1 LLGEEVL
8 VMDRVII
15 GVDPHKLSVTFEAR
29 DSREI
34 LRATGRFGTD
44 ARGYRLL
51 VKYAR
56 QWPERVWAVEGAN
69 GIGRPLAQRLLASGE
84 RVLDV
89 PAKLAAR
96 ARVSGTG
103 QGRKTDP
110 ADAYAIVMVALRD
123 KRLREL
129 AADSGLTVLRLL
141 CDRRDEL
148 SQARAQALNRMHRL
162 FLELIP
168 GGAPVKKSTA
178 QYQVLLATVR
188 PRDLAGKTRRR
199 MAAEELADIERLD
212 AKLKAMKAELKAAV
226 LASGSH
232 LMDIHGIGPAGA
244 ARILADVG
252 DVARFP
258 NRAHFASWTGTA
270 PIDASS
276 GQHTHHRLSRAGNRR
291 INHVLYM
298 AGIVQLRNDT
308 PGRGYYRRRVAEGKT
323 SMEAMRCL
331 RRRLSDVVYRQ
342 LAADAQA
349 RATGQTG
356 PGGHSGATLSSSA
369 AGLLPVTGTSDQPLP
384 GPAPTTLPPP
394 PAKRTPP
401 AAPAG
406 ATPRRR
412 AGGVN
417 VERPAGRTTLT
428 PTSDGAHSKSP
439 GLPS

>member
-1 LLGEEVL
+1 
-8 VMDRVII
+8 MDRVFI

-44 ARGYRLL
+44 GRGYRLL
-51 VKYAR
+51 VQYAR
-56 QWPERVWAVEGAN
+56 QWPDRIWAVEGAN
-69 GIGRPLAQRLLASGE
+69 GVGRPLAQRLLASGE

-96 ARVSGTG
+96 ARVFDTG
-103 QGRKTDP
+103 QGRKTDA
-110 ADAYAIVMVALRD
+110 ADAHSIVMVALRD
-123 KRLREL
+123 KGLREL
-129 AADSGLTVLRLL
+129 SFDPELLVLRML

-148 SQARAQALNRMHRL
+148 SRARAQALNRMHRL
-162 FLELIP
+162 FLELVP
-168 GGAPVKKSTA
+168 GGVPVKKSA
-178 QYQVLLATVR
+178 SQYKTLLAVAR

-199 MAAEELADIERLD
+199 MAAEELADIDRLD
-212 AKLKAMKAELKAAV
+212 AKLKVMKAELKAAV
-226 LASGSH
+226 LASGSR
-232 LMDIHGIGPAGA
+232 LMDLHGIGPAGA

-258 NRAHFASWTGTA
+258 DRGHFASWNGTA

-276 GQHTHHRLSRAGNRR
+276 GQHIRHRLSRAGNRR

-308 PGRGYYRRRVAEGKT
+308 EGRAYYRRRLQQSKT

-342 LAADAQA
+342 LVADAARKQA
-349 RATGQTG
+349 G
-356 PGGHSGATLSSSA
+356 PGGHSGAALKSSA
-369 AGLLPVTGTSDQPLP
+369 ADLTPDIGSSDKPLP
-384 GPAPTTLPPP
+384 GPALPTLLP
-394 PAKRTPP
+394 AVTAGK
-401 AAPAG
+401 PAG
-406 ATPRRR
+406 PGIAATPRRR

-417 VERPAGRTTLT
+417 VERPTGRTTLT
-428 PTSDGAHSKSP
+428 PTSAGA
-439 GLPS
+439 PSTATRPHTP